1 MEKVPQAVFALLEFE
16 RRIRSCASNREIAF
30 RAVNEASAALRF
42 DQAVL
47 WRKSAF
53 GRPTLVS
60 ASGLADISADSPYR
74 QWLAM
79 MVRSAVPDEF
89 KAPVTVALADLPEEI
104 AEEGA
109 EWAFAQILLCPLI
122 GANGEPMGGI
132 AFMRTEPFT
141 PAETAAAEWLAQA
154 TSFGMW
160 AWRRDRLQLS
170 RWMSSRAVRY
180 AVAGTVAVLLLLGLV
195 PVSLTAL
202 APAEITPMRPVL
214 VTSPLDGVVREVL
227 VKPNQVVKA
236 GEAVAMLDDTA
247 IRNRLAVSEKAYDI
261 ARADL
266 QRATYKSFS
275 DEASRMELQV
285 LDARVKEKAAE
296 VGYLSELLGKLRV
309 VAPQGGIAIFTDP
322 EDWRGKPVQVGER
335 IMTIA
340 DPSLIDITIYL
351 APEDAV
357 TLEAGSEVSLFLHV
371 NPLSSLQGRITR
383 SSYEA
388 LPGPDGALAYI
399 VRADLLPG
407 QGFPRVGSRG
417 TAKVQGERVSL
428 AFFLFRKPIAFLRKS
443 LGF

>member
-1 MEKVPQAVFALLEFE
+1 MDKVPQTALGLLEYE
-16 RRIRSCASNREIAF
+16 RRVRACTSNREVAF
-30 RAVNEASAALRF
+30 RAVNETAGALRF

-47 WRKSAF
+47 WRLGAF
-53 GRPTLVS
+53 GRPIVVA
-60 ASGLADISADSPYR
+60 ASGLADVSVDSPYQ
-74 QWLAM
+74 QWLAQ
-79 MVRSAVPDEF
+79 VIRSATPDPF
-89 KAPVTVALADLPEEI
+89 TAPHAFTLADLPEEL

-109 EWAFAQILLCPLI
+109 EWSAANLLICPLI
-122 GANGEPMGGI
+122 GASGEPLGGL
-132 AFMRTEPFT
+132 AFMRAEPFSGG
-141 PAETAAAEWLAQA
+141 ETAAAQWIAEA

-160 AWRRDRLQLS
+160 AWRKDRIQLR
-170 RWMSSRAVRY
+170 RWLGSRAVR
-180 AVAGTVAVLLLLGLV
+180 AFIVLVLAVLLLPGII
-195 PVSLTAL
+195 PVKLSAL
-202 APAEITPMRPVL
+202 APAEISPMRPL
-214 VTSPLDGVVREVL
+214 PVTSPIDGVMREVL
-227 VKPNQVVKA
+227 VKPNQMVKA
-236 GEAVAMLDDTA
+236 GEDLAVLDDTA
-247 IRNRLAVSEKAYDI
+247 IRNRLAVADKALDI

-266 QRATYKSFS
+266 QRAVYKSFS